1 MPQVSP
7 TCGTTTYTYDANGN
21 VTAVNAAG
29 SGSSF
34 TYAAGNKLTQS
45 QSKATGTYTYKYEN
59 SNNNHLVTK
68 ITNDNVSMNIT
79 YDKYGNSTGTT
90 LSSDSNASAG
100 KIVTSASYS
109 ADGTQLTSQTD
120 ANGSTTT
127 YTYMKRRT
135 VNTQTEPNG
144 TVNWYTYFDNDRP
157 STTYQSGVI
166 SVGYAY
172 TRGNMTLVRRG
183 GYIPGNSVK
192 QNQTY
197 EMDYD
202 GFGNM
207 TGISVGTRKLASYD
221 YGPQNGNLHSM
232 TYGNGAKVSYTYDI
246 LDRVTEEKWDGTLK
260 YRYFYS
266 SDGYLAKKLDVT
278 TGKAV
283 NYEYDSLGRLIHSY
297 QTDNGTIRQ
306 KTEHLYDSENRLTSQ
321 SWQLGTTSYKET
333 FYYNDE
339 DGTMDYVKGVG
350 FNDYAFLFDPLKRV
364 SSRYS
369 WVFRQDYTY
378 RTNNGNQTTQIASID
393 YTKRPGGTEF
403 TEFNLGYEYD
413 KAGNITKI
421 TGKTR
426 TDQSA
431 SYTYDSQGQLTSET
445 NQNGTYAYTYD
456 TYGNIRSVSGAASHT
471 YTYGDSNWLDL
482 LTAYDGKS
490 ITYDAI
496 GNPNVWHNGTGDWSL
511 SWANGRQLTKATK
524 GSHIVSYT
532 YDLAGIRDSKTVDGV
547 TYNYITQ
554 NGQVVRQTW
563 GSHVLDII
571 YDNTG
576 KPYALNY
583 DGTMYYYVLNLQG
596 DVISIISRWG
606 STEGRYTYDAWGN
619 IIAQSGDIASI
630 NPVRYRG
637 YYYDSE
643 TGLYYLGSRYY
654 DPQVRRFIN
663 ADGAAFATFNTYS
676 NGLTDKNYF
685 AYCDNNPT
693 SRSDDGGEFW
703 SELLTGVAV
712 VAGVTAV
719 AAFVV
724 ATGGVGAMA
733 VAGGGAVLSG
743 AITSTTAMAVS
754 VSAAAVAISA
764 RVYAKKF
771 RNVETLLPQRF
782 INTPLNSKGGKQNI
796 RDSGLVGVSDEV
808 IKARLKNPNTSKSE
822 KQRLKKEQKARG
834 NRNKQKR
841 SNHRNSGKGRTV

>member
-1 MPQVSP
+1 M
-7 TCGTTTYTYDANGN
+7 
-21 VTAVNAAG
+21 
-29 SGSSF
+29 
-34 TYAAGNKLTQS
+34 
-45 QSKATGTYTYKYEN
+45 
-59 SNNNHLVTK
+59 
-68 ITNDNVSMNIT
+68 
-79 YDKYGNSTGTT
+79 
-90 LSSDSNASAG
+90 
-100 KIVTSASYS
+100 
-109 ADGTQLTSQTD
+109 
-120 ANGSTTT
+120 
-127 YTYMKRRT
+127 
-135 VNTQTEPNG
+135 
-144 TVNWYTYFDNDRP
+144 
-157 STTYQSGVI
+157 
-166 SVGYAY
+166 
-172 TRGNMTLVRRG
+172 
-183 GYIPGNSVK
+183 
-192 QNQTY
+192 
-197 EMDYD
+197 
-202 GFGNM
+202 
-207 TGISVGTRKLASYD
+207 
-221 YGPQNGNLHSM
+221 
-232 TYGNGAKVSYTYDI
+232 
-246 LDRVTEEKWDGTLK
+246 
-260 YRYFYS
+260 
-266 SDGYLAKKLDVT
+266 
-278 TGKAV
+278 
-283 NYEYDSLGRLIHSY
+283 
-297 QTDNGTIRQ
+297 
-306 KTEHLYDSENRLTSQ
+306 
-321 SWQLGTTSYKET
+321 
-333 FYYNDE
+333 
-339 DGTMDYVKGVG
+339 
-350 FNDYAFLFDPLKRV
+350 
-364 SSRYS
+364 
-369 WVFRQDYTY
+369 
-378 RTNNGNQTTQIASID
+378 
-393 YTKRPGGTEF
+393 
-403 TEFNLGYEYD
+403 
-413 KAGNITKI
+413 
-421 TGKTR
+421 
-426 TDQSA
+426 
-431 SYTYDSQGQLTSET
+431 
-445 NQNGTYAYTYD
+445 
-456 TYGNIRSVSGAASHT
+456 
-471 YTYGDSNWLDL
+471 
-482 LTAYDGKS
+482 
-490 ITYDAI
+490 
-496 GNPNVWHNGTGDWSL
+496 
-511 SWANGRQLTKATK
+511 
-524 GSHIVSYT
+524 
-532 YDLAGIRDSKTVDGV
+532 
-547 TYNYITQ
+547 
-554 NGQVVRQTW
+554 
-563 GSHVLDII
+563 LDII

-583 DGTMYYYVLNLQG
+583 DGTVYYYVLNLQG